1 MLRVANDMLCSIDD
15 GNISVL
21 TMLDL
26 SAAFDTIDHKIL
38 LDRLYY
44 TFGIQENALKL
55 IRTYLHDRYQKI
67 KINNSYSKDLPV
79 SFGVPQGSVLGPL
92 LFTMY
97 IFPIKNV
104 INKDIFHYHLY
115 ADDTQLYS
123 AYKPDN
129 FIKAVLDISD
139 GTKEINNWMT
149 ENKLKMNADKTEIMI
164 CGSVQKLNNVNFD
177 SIVIDDDDVSISESV
192 RNLGFYFDK
201 NFNLNVHISN
211 LRRSCYNE
219 IRKISHIR
227 PHLNEKCT
235 IQLIVSLV
243 LSKLD
248 YCNCLFYNMSNYNF
262 NQLQLVQNHA
272 ARIVKKAHK
281 RTSATSIL
289 FDLHWLPVKQR
300 VSYKIAL
307 TVFKC
312 LNNEDFPIYLKE
324 LITIYTPSRT
334 LRSCDKFLLK
344 KPFMKLL
351 TFGQKSFSFAA
362 PEVWNSLPF
371 EIRSCH
377 NFNIFKKKLKT
388 HFFRIAFY

>member
-1 MLRVANDMLCSIDD
+1 MLCSIDD

-55 IRTYLHDRYQKI
+55 IRTYLHDRNQKI

-104 INKDIFHYHLY
+104 IDKDIFHYHLY

-123 AYKPDN
+123 AYKPN
-129 FIKAVLDISD
+129 NITEAVFDISN
-139 GTKEINNWMT
+139 GTKKINNWMT
-149 ENKLKMNADKTEIMI
+149 ENKLKRNADKTEIMI
-164 CGSVQKLNNVNFD
+164 CGSVQKLNNVNLD
-177 SIVIDDDDVSISESV
+177 SIVIDDDAISISESV

-201 NFNLNVHISN
+201 IFNLNAHISN
-211 LRRSCYNE
+211 LRKICYYE

-235 IQLIVSLV
+235 IQLVVSL
-243 LSKLD
+243 
-248 YCNCLFYNMSNYNF
+248 
-262 NQLQLVQNHA
+262 
-272 ARIVKKAHK
+272 
-281 RTSATSIL
+281 
-289 FDLHWLPVKQR
+289 
-300 VSYKIAL
+300 
-307 TVFKC
+307 
-312 LNNEDFPIYLKE
+312 
-324 LITIYTPSRT
+324 
-334 LRSCDKFLLK
+334 
-344 KPFMKLL
+344 
-351 TFGQKSFSFAA
+351 KS
-362 PEVWNSLPF
+362 
-371 EIRSCH
+371 
-377 NFNIFKKKLKT
+377 
-388 HFFRIAFY
+388 

>member
-1 MLRVANDMLCSIDD
+1 M
-15 GNISVL
+15 
-21 TMLDL
+21 
-26 SAAFDTIDHKIL
+26 
-38 LDRLYY
+38 
-44 TFGIQENALKL
+44 
-55 IRTYLHDRYQKI
+55 
-67 KINNSYSKDLPV
+67 
-79 SFGVPQGSVLGPL
+79 
-92 LFTMY
+92 
-97 IFPIKNV
+97 
-104 INKDIFHYHLY
+104 
-115 ADDTQLYS
+115 
-123 AYKPDN
+123 
-129 FIKAVLDISD
+129 
-139 GTKEINNWMT
+139 
-149 ENKLKMNADKTEIMI
+149 
-164 CGSVQKLNNVNFD
+164 
-177 SIVIDDDDVSISESV
+177 
-192 RNLGFYFDK
+192 
-201 NFNLNVHISN
+201 HISN

-235 IQLIVSLV
+235 IQLVVSLV

-289 FDLHWLPVKQR
+289 FELHWLPVKQR

-307 TVFKC
+307 IVFKC

-371 EIRSCH
+371 EIRSCN

>member
-1 MLRVANDMLCSIDD
+1 MLCSIDD

-26 SAAFDTIDHKIL
+26 SAAFDTIDHDIL
-38 LDRLYY
+38 LDRLFY

-55 IRTYLHDRYQKI
+55 IRTYLQDRNQKI
-67 KINNSYSKDLPV
+67 KINNLYSQDLPV

-123 AYKPDN
+123 VYKPDN
-129 FIKAVLDISD
+129 ISKAVLDISD

-177 SIVIDDDDVSISESV
+177 SIVIDDDAISISESV

-211 LRRSCYNE
+211 IRKSCYNE

-227 PHLNEKCT
+227 PYLNEKCT
-235 IQLIVSLV
+235 VQLVISLV

-248 YCNCLFYNMSNYNF
+248 YCNCLFFNMSNYNF

-272 ARIVKKAHK
+272 ARLVKKAHK
-281 RTSATSIL
+281 RSSATSIL
-289 FDLHWLPVKQR
+289 FELHWLPVKQR

-307 TVFKC
+307 IVFKC
-312 LNNEDFPIYLKE
+312 LNNDDFPIYLKE

-371 EIRSCH
+371 EIRSCN